1 MPMRVSQD
9 FLEKVVILLVT
20 ALLTGLLAP
29 YVLKRVDEAKSV
41 QQKILD
47 ADLARQTKVIEA
59 QSKFLD
65 EITETLWN
73 WRYLSMKVAY
83 YGVGDQGPSHAD
95 ARKVYDLQI
104 WDVLNRLRNQINKS
118 RRLASE
124 EAYKMLVSLYD
135 RIVEIDAQLT
145 QAASESPSPKQ
156 SEELSELNTLI
167 RWEMTE
173 KLDEVVDLLAKEL
186 RLKKSHPLL
195 NKTTEYC
202 FHTILLL
209 AFCVVTID
217 ASR

>member
-47 ADLARQTKVIEA
+47 ADLARQAKVIEA

-65 EITETLWN
+65 DITETLWN

-83 YGVGDQGPSHAD
+83 YGMGDEGPSYTA
-95 ARKVYDLQI
+95 ARKDYELHI
-104 WDVLNRLRNQINKS
+104 WDVLSRLRNQINKS

-124 EAYKMLVSLYD
+124 NAYKTLVSLYD
-135 RIVEIDAQLT
+135 QIVEIDAQL
-145 QAASESPSPKQ
+145 AAAARE
-156 SEELSELNTLI
+156 
-167 RWEMTE
+167 
-173 KLDEVVDLLAKEL
+173 
-186 RLKKSHPLL
+186 
-195 NKTTEYC
+195 
-202 FHTILLL
+202 
-209 AFCVVTID
+209 
-217 ASR
+217 ASSMPTHHNRRY